1 MNQLRVAIHGA
12 AGRMGQR
19 LVALASAD
27 DGLKLVA
34 ALESPRHPQL
44 GQDAGT
50 LAGVGELGLPLSDRL
65 ASPADVVIDFSTP
78 EATAGILATCRK
90 DRIALVVATTGLAEA
105 QQKELREAAKTI
117 PLLWAPNMSFAVNL
131 AMKLTEIASAALK
144 NHAGG
149 ADVEIIERHHRFK
162 EDAPSGTALKF
173 GEIVAAA
180 MGQTKHQHGRQGR
193 PGKRPSGEIGY
204 HALRVGDNPGEHTI
218 VWGML
223 GETLEVA
230 VRATNRD
237 CYAYGALAAAKF
249 LSGKPAGMYN
259 MVDVL
264 GF

>member
-149 ADVEIIERHHRFK
+149 ADVEIVERHGAQVRRNRRRR
-162 EDAPSGTALKF
+162 DGPDQAPARSPRAPRQ
-173 GEIVAAA
+173 AA
-180 MGQTKHQHGRQGR
+180 QRR
-193 PGKRPSGEIGY
+193 NRIP
-204 HALRVGDNPGEHTI
+204 
-218 VWGML
+218 
-223 GETLEVA
+223 
-230 VRATNRD
+230 RAASR
-237 CYAYGALAAAKF
+237 G
-249 LSGKPAGMYN
+249 
-259 MVDVL
+259 
-264 GF
+264 